1 VSFSGV
7 YFIDASVIY
16 SFSYNSAKHNLAG
29 VLVKRILPL
38 IRSLFLAFLIG
49 SFFSG
54 CAIFGDP
61 TELDDTKGWP
71 AQRIYEAGAL
81 AMADKDYDKALGY
94 FKKLE
99 SRFPHGKY
107 ATQAKLEIIY
117 AHYKKDDPV
126 STLVAADRFIK
137 IHPNH
142 PNVDYAYYLKGLA
155 TFNERGIVEKL
166 TKQQINDRDP
176 KALKLSFAAFKDLTE
191 RYPKSRYYKDA
202 TQRMVYIVNT
212 LAQHEMH
219 VARYYMNRKAY
230 LAALNRAKYVLEY
243 YPKSDS
249 VEQAL
254 MTMVSA
260 YDYMDLADLKDDTVR
275 VLKTNYPDNPLLS
288 GKLVE
293 EERVWWKFWDS
304 L

>member
-1 VSFSGV
+1 M
-7 YFIDASVIY
+7 
-16 SFSYNSAKHNLAG
+16 
-29 VLVKRILPL
+29 KRILPL
-38 IRSLFLAFLIG
+38 IQSFFLALLVG
-49 SFFSG
+49 TALTG
-54 CAIFGDP
+54 CAIFGAP

-71 AQRIYEAGAL
+71 AERIYEAGAT
-81 AMADKDYDKALGY
+81 AMSDKDYDKALGY
-94 FKKLE
+94 FNKLE

-117 AHYKKDDPV
+117 ANFKKDDPV
-126 STLVAADRFIK
+126 STLVAAERFIK

-155 TFNERGIVEKL
+155 TFNERGILEKI
-166 TKQQINDRDP
+166 TKQNINDRDP

-202 TQRMVYIVNT
+202 TQRMVFIVNT

-219 VARYYMNRKAY
+219 VARYYMDRKAY

-243 YPKSDS
+243 YPKSDA
-249 VEQAL
+249 VEDAL
-254 MTMVSA
+254 VTMVSA
-260 YDYMDLADLKDDTVR
+260 YDYMDLTDLKEDSIR
-275 VLKTNYPDNPLLS
+275 VLKTNYPENPLIN
-288 GKLVE
+288 GKLVQ
-293 EERVWWKFWDS
+293 EERIWWKFWES